1 MCNCVGVGRTPE
13 LCNCGGVN
21 RRKWLTHLLSWN
33 EQNKHF
39 NSIKGR
45 GATKT
50 LPFKWQNALF
60 LRMTKW
66 RSALLATRQNDD
78 SSSVIQIPTTT
89 PIIPNRREIRGW
101 IIVGKQI
108 VSFYEVQVN
117 SRKENLTW
125 NSFTCVSQHKCIEIY
140 LFSHKL
146 IYLSSAKKCL
156 FNFLVC
162 LIVFIYNWTNF
173 HTMD

>member
-1 MCNCVGVGRTPE
+1 
-13 LCNCGGVN
+13 
-21 RRKWLTHLLSWN
+21 
-33 EQNKHF
+33 
-39 NSIKGR
+39 
-45 GATKT
+45 
-50 LPFKWQNALF
+50 
-60 LRMTKW
+60 MTMMII
-66 RSALLATRQNDD
+66 LATRQTDD

-101 IIVGKQI
+101 VIVGKQI
-108 VSFYEVQVN
+108 VSFYEVRVN
-117 SRKENLTW
+117 SRKEKLTW

-162 LIVFIYNWTNF
+162 LIVFIQFDKLSYNGLRNSTYIYYIRAVGKTTPSIVFIVIYNKIYKKVN
-173 HTMD
+173 DDRKLNKLLDS